1 VSRPA
6 ESGGPGSS
14 EAGAD
19 FAARASY
26 LTKIVAS
33 QSYRFVAEQNIQV
46 HGGMEFTWEHDA
58 HPYFR
63 RARSSAPY
71 LSSPEDCKRQ
81 RAIELG
87 I

>member
-1 VSRPA
+1 VSRSA
-6 ESGGPGSS
+6 EYGGRGSS

-19 FAARASY
+19 CAARAY

-33 QSYRFVAEQNIQV
+33 QSYWFVAEQNIQV
-46 HGGMEFTWEHDA
+46 HGGMEFTSEHDA
-58 HPYFR
+58 HLYFR

-71 LSSPEDCKRQ
+71 LGSPEDCKRQ